1 VVAANRKL
9 SLSPVI
15 VQFFLRKP
23 MFVQG
28 LGLCFVSSINLNNID
43 PKDVKGQMIKT
54 QILFI
59 AFRNVSK
66 R

>member
-1 VVAANRKL
+1 
-9 SLSPVI
+9 
-15 VQFFLRKP
+15 

-59 AFRNVSK
+59 AFRNISK